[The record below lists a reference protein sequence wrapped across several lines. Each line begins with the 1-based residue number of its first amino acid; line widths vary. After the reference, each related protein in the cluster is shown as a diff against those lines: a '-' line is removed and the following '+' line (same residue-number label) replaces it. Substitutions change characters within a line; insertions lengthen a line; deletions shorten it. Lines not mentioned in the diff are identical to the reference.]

1 MCAQYSSTGISWIY
15 VLYYP
20 EEREKD
26 HIITCRFRT
35 MIDKNEDALRGAF
48 FVALFPLELTQ
59 RPRLKDT
66 QADKEYLQRLKN
78 SACNSLRFGE
88 TDFVTLQNQKIGV
101 FLRSDERVRWLLQD
115 AEGSFGSF

>member
-1 MCAQYSSTGISWIY
+1 MSVAKADEDY
-15 VLYYP
+15 VRSLDRWFASLP
-20 EEREKD
+20 LANLAELVFAAP
-26 HIITCRFRT
+26 T
-35 MIDKNEDALRGAF
+35 
-48 FVALFPLELTQ
+48 VALFPLELTQ

-78 SACNSLRFGE
+78 FACNSLRFGE
-88 TDFVTLQNQKIGV
+88 TDFVTLQNQKTGV